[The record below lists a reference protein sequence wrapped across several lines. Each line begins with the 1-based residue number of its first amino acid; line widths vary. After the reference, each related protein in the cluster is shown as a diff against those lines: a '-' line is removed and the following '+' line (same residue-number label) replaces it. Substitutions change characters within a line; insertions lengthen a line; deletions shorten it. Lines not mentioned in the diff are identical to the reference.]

1 VGESQKKTSQII
13 EAARGKVL
21 VIDEAYALD
30 DNLYGA
36 QVLDTLVERVQGT
49 PADDIAVL
57 LLGYEEDMQ
66 KMLKNQNPGLLRRF
80 NPDYAFVFDDFNDH
94 ELLNILEANLK
105 SYETKA
111 SIEFMEKALDVLQN
125 QRLQTNFGNAG
136 AVDLLVKG
144 AVQKAAKRFGER
156 PEEAILQECDIPDA
170 SCGPQSEDP
179 LSDLD
184 KLYKME
190 TVKEKLDGMRKRLE
204 VARREGDEAKISLHF
219 VFRGSPGTG
228 KTTVAR
234 ALANILFG
242 LKLKPTP
249 KIVETTGLDLMANYV
264 GQTATKTTEKL
275 KESKGGIL
283 FIDEAYNLGVGTYA
297 KEALDTLLAAMTSPD
312 YEDVSIVIAG
322 YPDEL
327 NQMMTTN
334 PGMKSR
340 FTEFIDFEDW
350 DVEDCASFFKLCS
363 SQKNFELESGVV
375 EAVRQGCSTIRSLNG
390 WGNGR
395 DVRQLFTES
404 KGLRD
409 KRVYD
414 TPNVEKTLA
423 LADVQ
428 AAIQGMIQARIPGA
442 LFGQDSEDPLSELD
456 KLYKMEKVKD
466 KLDGMRKKLEVAQRE
481 GDDSTKVSLHFVFR
495 GAPGTG
501 KTTVARAIAKVLFG
515 LKLKP
520 SPKIVET
527 TGLDLMADYVG
538 QTSTKTTAKLKE
550 SKGGVL
556 FIDEAYNLGGGTY
569 GKEALDTLLAAM
581 TSPNYEDVCIV
592 IAGYPVEL
600 DEMMSS
606 NPGLK
611 SRFTDFIEF
620 EDWDADDCVSFID
633 FLAEKKKFE
642 LSSGVKELI
651 HAGCSKLRNLPG
663 WANGR
668 DVAKLWTDMQGFRAQ
683 RVYED
688 TEAEPAKTLTSS
700 DVKLAVEAMLNART
714 VPLGRK
720 RSLNDITP
728 PISPLAS
735 INHYYA
741 QRGQGA
747 SESQHRQDQKHQPP
761 SAAIQPLEQSATSA
775 PQQQE
780 GGSTPT
786 RAQEEVAP
794 GMDTC
799 QTQAVEELREFQEM
813 TCEYDDS
820 DTTGAGGKHNGGDDI
835 LFVGRDEGVADED
848 WEELETAKEQER
860 LRIDELRR
868 QREEN
873 DRLLEEAKK
882 AEEEARRMYE
892 EELERVQKQMERE
905 ERERARREAWEKEER
920 RRLAAEEK
928 QRRLEAEARRLQEEE
943 RKQQEMQRRL
953 QQIRLCPAGFN
964 WFKSGCGWRCGGGSH
979 YVSDSEL
986 RQQFGVDL

>member
-13 EAARGKVL
+13 EGSRGKVL

-30 DNLYGA
+30 DNLYGK

-80 NPDYAFVFDDFNDH
+80 NPDSAFVFDDFNDH
-94 ELLNILEANLK
+94 ELLNILEAILK

-111 SIEFMEKALDVLQN
+111 SVEFMEKALDVLQN

-144 AVQKAAKRFGER
+144 AVQKAAKRFGEK
-156 PEEAILQECDIPDA
+156 PEDAVLEERDIPDA
-170 SCGPQSEDP
+170 SYGPQSEDP

-190 TVKEKLDGMRKRLE
+190 KIKEKLDGMRKRLE
-204 VARREGDEAKISLHF
+204 VSRREGDDSKISLHF

-234 ALANILFG
+234 ALANTLFG

-249 KIVETTGLDLMANYV
+249 KIVETTGLDLKADYV
-264 GQTATKTTEKL
+264 GQTSTLVTAKL

-283 FIDEAYNLGVGTYA
+283 FVDEAYNLGGDTFG

-327 NQMMTTN
+327 NHMMSIN

-350 DVEDCASFFKLCS
+350 DVEDCASFFKLCA
-363 SQKNFELESGVV
+363 SQKNFELDSGVA
-375 EAVRQGCSTIRSLNG
+375 EAVQRGCSTIRSLSG

-395 DVRQLFTES
+395 DVKQIFVES

-428 AAIQGMIQARIPGA
+428 EAIQAMIRARIPGA
-442 LFGQDSEDPLSELD
+442 SFELQSEDPLAELD

-466 KLDGMRKKLEVAQRE
+466 KLDGMRKRLAVSRRE
-481 GDDSTKVSLHFVFR
+481 GDDSKVSLHFVFR

-520 SPKIVET
+520 SPKFVET
-527 TGLDLMADYVG
+527 TGLDLVAGYVG
-538 QTSTKTTAKLKE
+538 QTASKVAAKLKE
-550 SKGGVL
+550 AKGGVL
-556 FIDEAYNLGGGTY
+556 FIDEAYNLRGGINSF

-581 TSPNYEDVCIV
+581 TSPDYEDVCIV
-592 IAGYPVEL
+592 IAGYPMEL

-620 EDWDADDCVSFID
+620 EDWDADDCVSFVE
-633 FLAEKKKFE
+633 FLAEKKNFE
-642 LSSGVKELI
+642 LGGDVKELI
-651 HAGCSKLRNLPG
+651 RAGCDKLKILPG

-668 DVAKLWTDMQGFRAQ
+668 DIAKLWSETQGFRAQ
-683 RVYED
+683 RVFAA
-688 TEAEPAKTLTSS
+688 TETEPTKTITSS
-700 DVKLAVEAMLNART
+700 DVNFAVEAMLNART
-714 VPLGRK
+714 VPGWT
-720 RSLNDITP
+720 RSLNDTP
-728 PISPLAS
+728 PPVSPLAS
-735 INHYYA
+735 IDSA
-741 QRGQGA
+741 PSGRRA
-747 SESQHRQDQKHQPP
+747 SESQHQHDQEHQPP
-761 SAAIQPLEQSATSA
+761 HASIPTRQESATGA

-780 GGSTPT
+780 TGSTQT
-786 RAQEEVAP
+786 CVHEEVAP
-794 GMDTC
+794 AMDTSN
-799 QTQAVEELREFQEM
+799 THALEESKESREV
-813 TCEYDDS
+813 TSGCDS
-820 DTTGAGGKHNGGDDI
+820 ETSGGGDKTNSGDAGI
-835 LFVGRDEGVADED
+835 LVVGRDEGVTDED
-848 WEELETAKEQER
+848 WEELEMTKEQER
-860 LRIDELRR
+860 LRIGELRR

-882 AEEEARRMYE
+882 AETEARRRYE
-892 EELERVQKQMERE
+892 EELERILKEMERE

-920 RRLAAEEK
+920 RRIAAEEK
-928 QRRLEAEARRLQEEE
+928 QRRLEAEARRLMEEE
-943 RKQQEMQRRL
+943 RKKQEMQRRL
-953 QQIRLCPAGFN
+953 QQIRPCPAGFN
-964 WFKSGCGWRCGGGSH
+964 WFKAGCGWRCGGGSH
-979 YVSDSEL
+979 FVSDSEL
-986 RQQFGVDL
+986 REKFGVDL